1 MNIRKTLL
9 ITAAIISMIGINSS
23 LKATGGNGGS
33 VIVISDGSCS
43 SGGN

>member
-23 LKATGGNGGS
+23 LKATGGAGAV
-33 VIVISDGSCS
+33 VIVISGGGS